1 MSDSLLVKFKD
12 TDSPYSVTRKTVKSL
27 AKHLD
32 VSETMLVNIALA
44 SFAKEHLPS
53 YEADNAA
60 LTDQD
65 IHAIKQAAKPKL
77 PKGKLLR
84 KTSLFEM

>member
-1 MSDSLLVKFKD
+1 MSRLASKTQLLRGVFI
-12 TDSPYSVTRKTVKSL
+12 SNLL
-27 AKHLD
+27 AHPLS
-32 VSETMLVNIALA
+32 SETMLVNITLS
-44 SFAKEHLPS
+44 SFAKDHLPH
-53 YEADNAA
+53 YETDEAA

-84 KTSLFEM
+84 KTSLLET